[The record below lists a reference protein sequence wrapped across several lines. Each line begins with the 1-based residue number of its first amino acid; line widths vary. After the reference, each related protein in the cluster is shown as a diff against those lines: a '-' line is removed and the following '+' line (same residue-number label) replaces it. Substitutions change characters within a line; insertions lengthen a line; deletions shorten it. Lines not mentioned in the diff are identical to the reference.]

1 MIAIVLAAVLVAQVP
16 SPPTGWTRAEVE
28 QYWGPPTFAGPLA
41 PPWEEGSMV
50 ATYAQSRDDVDGLCR
65 RHVLT
70 VEGARWMALA
80 YYDAAANLISVH
92 CLQLGN
98 LDEGHD
104 VTPDVLRRLHRG
116 RT

>member
-1 MIAIVLAAVLVAQVP
+1 MIALVLAAALSQVP

-28 QYWGPPTFAGPLA
+28 QRWGLPTFAGPLEA
-41 PPWEEGSMV
+41 PWEPGAMV
-50 ATYAQSRDDVDGLCR
+50 ATYAQRRDDTDALCR
-65 RHVLT
+65 VHTLT
-70 VEGARWMALA
+70 VEGARWMALV
-80 YYDAAANLISVH
+80 YYDAAAVLISVH

-104 VTPDVLRRLHRG
+104 VLPDVLRRLHGG